1 MLHGNCSNM
10 SIKNALKTL
19 PNPPPLAPNKIFLFI
34 ANLVVIMFGKV

>member
-1 MLHGNCSNM
+1 M

-19 PNPPPLAPNKIFLFI
+19 PYPTPPPRPLAPNKIFLFI